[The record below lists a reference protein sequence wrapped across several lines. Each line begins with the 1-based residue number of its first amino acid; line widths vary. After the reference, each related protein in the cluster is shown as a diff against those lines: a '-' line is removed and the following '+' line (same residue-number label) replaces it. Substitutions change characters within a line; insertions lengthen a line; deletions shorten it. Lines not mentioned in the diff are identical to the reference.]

1 MFGKIQSEFFITKC
15 WNQNKL
21 LLYNDDLSNWLIWR
35 GIRRENTIPLARNTT
50 SKISNCLSTFSYTLN
65 IGCFKYWFHYRW
77 LESHS
82 YSLLLPSNKD
92 LQLSFV
98 KKKKN
103 SKFWCSLLVQSNL
116 EEINQQ
122 NFCFWSPYTPGE
134 WVAIVQLFL

>member
-1 MFGKIQSEFFITKC
+1 MFGKIQREFFITKC

-98 KKKKN
+98 KKKRILNFDVLCWFNQTWTRLINKI
-103 SKFWCSLLVQSNL
+103 FAFEVPILLEN
-116 EEINQQ
+116 E
-122 NFCFWSPYTPGE
+122 
-134 WVAIVQLFL
+134 